1 MKIYGWIPRPNRTAE
16 TSGPR
21 RAAGGAPD
29 LAALEQARV
38 NYLGSNGKFTALM
51 KQLGTLAK
59 EEKPA
64 AGKAIN
70 SAKVE
75 LEAALAQRRAE
86 LELKAALPQEPTDFT
101 LPGRRRVLGKL
112 HPLTQVTEDIVRSFR
127 KIGFV
132 VADGPE
138 VEDEYHCFDA
148 LNTPADH
155 PARDTQDT
163 FYLRM
168 QKAECRMRN
177 PAPAASTLNPQPSTL
192 LRTHTSSVQ
201 IRVME
206 KQPPPV
212 RIIVPGRVYRRDNA
226 DATHNPTF
234 HQVEGLYVD
243 RNVTVGDLKGTVEF
257 VFKELMGEETRIRF
271 RPHYFSYTEPSFE
284 IDFSSALTRKMGK
297 EWLEIAGCGMVHPQV
312 FENVGYDPEVWTGW
326 AFGFGIERIAM
337 IRYGIND
344 IRLFYENDVRF
355 LKQF

>member
-1 MKIYGWIPRPNRTAE
+1 MAGFLDQIEPLKQAALAE
-16 TSGPR
+16 L
-21 RAAGGAPD
+21 RAAPD

-38 NYLGSNGKFTALM
+38 NHLGSNGKFTALM
-51 KQLGTLAK
+51 KQLGALSK

-75 LEAALAQRRAE
+75 LEAALTQRRGE

-101 LPGRRRVLGKL
+101 LPGRRRVVGKL

-155 PARDTQDT
+155 PARDMQDT
-163 FYLRM
+163 FYL
-168 QKAECRMRN
+168 QN
-177 PAPAASTLNPQPSTL
+177 PVSSIQHPASGPRPSTPNPQPSTL

-201 IRVME
+201 IRVMA

-257 VFKELMGEETRIRF
+257 VFKELMGSETRIRF

-337 IRYGIND
+337 IRYGITD

>member
-1 MKIYGWIPRPNRTAE
+1 MAGFLDQIEPLKQAALAE
-16 TSGPR
+16 L
-21 RAAGGAPD
+21 RAAPD

-38 NYLGSNGKFTALM
+38 NHLGSNGKFTALM
-51 KQLGTLAK
+51 KQLGSLSKA
-59 EEKPA
+59 EKPA

-70 SAKVE
+70 SAKIE
-75 LEAALAQRRAE
+75 LEAALAQRRGE

-101 LPGRRRVLGKL
+101 LPGRRRVVGKL

-155 PARDTQDT
+155 PARDMQDT
-163 FYLRM
+163 FYLEN
-168 QKAECRMRN
+168 AECGMRN
-177 PAPAASTLNPQPSTL
+177 AESASPPSTLNSQPSTL

-201 IRVME
+201 IRVMA
-206 KQPPPV
+206 KQQPPV

-257 VFKELMGEETRIRF
+257 VFKELMGSETRIRF

-312 FENVGYDPEVWTGW
+312 FENVGYDPETWTGW

-337 IRYGIND
+337 IRYGITD

>member
-1 MKIYGWIPRPNRTAE
+1 MAGFLDQIEPLKQAALAE
-16 TSGPR
+16 L
-21 RAAGGAPD
+21 RAAPD

-38 NYLGSNGKFTALM
+38 NHLGSNGKFTALM
-51 KQLGTLAK
+51 KQLGTLSK

-75 LEAALAQRRAE
+75 LEAALTQRRGE

-101 LPGRRRVLGKL
+101 LPGRRRVVGKL

-155 PARDTQDT
+155 PARDMQDT
-163 FYLRM
+163 FYL
-168 QKAECRMRN
+168 QHPVSSIQH
-177 PAPAASTLNPQPSTL
+177 PASGPQPSTPNPQPSTL

-201 IRVME
+201 IRVMA
-206 KQPPPV
+206 KQQPPV

-257 VFKELMGEETRIRF
+257 VFKELMGSETRIRF

-337 IRYGIND
+337 IRYGITD